1 MTSRVLAA
9 LAFAGFALLATP
21 QARAEDGIFGNI
33 LSRFSRAGDMKP
45 VENVE
50 LRDRDRETRNLR
62 REYWERERSRLA
74 QPGLAREVANRE
86 NSAKDAVTR

>member
-1 MTSRVLAA
+1 MTFRVLVILAVAGSGLIAA
-9 LAFAGFALLATP
+9 P
-21 QARAEDGIFGNI
+21 QARAEDGLFGNI
-33 LSRFSRAGDMKP
+33 LSRFSRAEEPKRA
-45 VENVE
+45 ENVE

-86 NSAKDAVTR
+86 GSAQAVVTR